1 MANFASALKEEIS
14 RIARK
19 EIRQQTAGATK
30 LVAQCEREIA
40 ALKRQ
45 VQELQLKLSS
55 ARAQAAPKPAASRK
69 AESTPAASKKAASKP
84 AESSKAA
91 SGKAASGK
99 AASSKAASSGKAA
112 SSEAVPKG
120 KSTKAAS
127 ATPAKKSIRTRFSA
141 KGLKANR
148 ERLGLSADNFGKL
161 VGVSGLSIYN
171 WEQGKARPRES
182 SVEALLKIKGLGKRE
197 AAKRLQALESSTAK
211 KSASASGDPAASA
224 S

>member
-1 MANFASALKEEIS
+1 MANFASALKDEIS
-14 RIARK
+14 RIARR
-19 EIRQQTAGATK
+19 EIRQQTAGAIK
-30 LVAQCEREIA
+30 SVAQCEREIA

-55 ARAQAAPKPAASRK
+55 ARAQAAPKPAASK
-69 AESTPAASKKAASKP
+69 KSENKPAASKKAASKP
-84 AESSKAA
+84 AESGTAA
-91 SGKAASGK
+91 SGTAASGK
-99 AASSKAASSGKAA
+99 AASSKAASSA
-112 SSEAVPKG
+112 AVPKG

-127 ATPAKKSIRTRFSA
+127 AAPVKKSIRARFSA
-141 KGLKANR
+141 KGLKATR

-197 AAKRLQALESSTAK
+197 AANRLQTLESSTAK
-211 KSASASGDPAASA
+211 KGASASAGRAASA

>member
-99 AASSKAASSGKAA
+99 AASSKAASSEAA

-197 AAKRLQALESSTAK
+197 AAKRLQALESSTEK